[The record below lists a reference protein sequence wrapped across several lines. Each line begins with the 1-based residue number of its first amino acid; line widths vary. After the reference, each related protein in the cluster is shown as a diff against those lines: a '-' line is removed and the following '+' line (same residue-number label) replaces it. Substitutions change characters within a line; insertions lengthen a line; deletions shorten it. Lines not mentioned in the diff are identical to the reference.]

1 MDRLTRDS
9 IAAQRAGM
17 TYGKWKVLHPHTEE
31 DAVPDEIEAPGKNK
45 AKPREVKLCKICGK
59 PIINFRT
66 KGSGSQK
73 RLYCSRECAYEAIK
87 ERERARYHKRGDK
100 ANGKI

>member
-17 TYGKWKVLHPHTEE
+17 TYGKWKMLHPHTEE
-31 DAVPDEIEAPGKNK
+31 EVEIPGADA
-45 AKPREVKLCKICGK
+45 KLCKICGK
-59 PIINFRT
+59 PFYIRT
-66 KGSGSQK
+66 MGAGGKN
-73 RLYCSRECAYEAIK
+73 RLYCSRECAHEARNEK
-87 ERERARYHKRGDK
+87 QRSRYRKKGDK